1 MYGLKAVPFRLKVSE
16 ILDRDERKNS
26 AGERFRSG
34 ATEGRKREGA
44 STVSF
49 NHPLAANLKGSWR
62 NMRTLQYVFMALAV
76 LCFAVPAFAQGGGS
90 EAASLVPIGAGIGM
104 AIAAGLCGL
113 GQGRATASACEA
125 LARNP
130 GARGGLMIFLIL
142 GLALIESLTLF
153 TLVIILIK
161 VK

>member
-1 MYGLKAVPFRLKVSE
+1 M
-16 ILDRDERKNS
+16 RK
-26 AGERFRSG
+26 F
-34 ATEGRKREGA
+34 
-44 STVSF
+44 
-49 NHPLAANLKGSWR
+49 LQ
-62 NMRTLQYVFMALAV
+62 TLFMVLAV
-76 LCFAVPAFAQGGGS
+76 LCFALPVFADTGS
-90 EAASLVPIGAGIGM
+90 AAASLVPIGAGIGM